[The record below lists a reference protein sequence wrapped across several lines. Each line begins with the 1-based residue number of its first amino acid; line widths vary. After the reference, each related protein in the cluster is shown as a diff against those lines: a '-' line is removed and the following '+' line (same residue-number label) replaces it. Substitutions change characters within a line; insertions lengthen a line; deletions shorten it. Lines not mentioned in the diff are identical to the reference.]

1 MVRKER
7 QRSSSP
13 QLARFSNDSP
23 QLKQASTPLYR
34 TRQPRYTIP
43 HICGHRQVVRH
54 QLPKLTLAGS
64 SPVARSS
71 KKHKHDSVTLPCFL
85 LLSAGTRTRQ
95 GASVKQ
101 TRSVCSEQ
109 AKAVRICEA
118 NTRTSR
124 CPLHGAQKTSGR
136 PIQQSLPHRHRESE
150 GIDRSRCGFAKQIT
164 QTSRCSL
171 QFQNVRLMPA
181 AHTCTCARY
190 NGWVTTN
197 VPITKKEP
205 L

>member
-71 KKHKHDSVTLPCFL
+71 KKHKHGSVTLPCFL
-85 LLSAGTRTRQ
+85 LPSAGTRTRQ

-109 AKAVRICEA
+109 HEGADRRLKPVRICEA
-118 NTRTSR
+118 NTRMSR
-124 CPLHGAQKTSGR
+124 CPLHRVRGTSGTSGPTR
-136 PIQQSLPHRHRESE
+136 CARACARTGSA
-150 GIDRSRCGFAKQIT
+150 DRSRCVFAKQM
-164 QTSRCSL
+164 RG
-171 QFQNVRLMPA
+171 RP
-181 AHTCTCARY
+181 HARS
-190 NGWVTTN
+190 NSKMLG
-197 VPITKKEP
+197 
-205 L
+205 

>member
-34 TRQPRYTIP
+34 TRQRRYTIP

-71 KKHKHDSVTLPCFL
+71 KKHKHGSVTLPCFL
-85 LLSAGTRTRQ
+85 LPSAGARTRQ

-101 TRSVCSEQ
+101 TRSVYSEQ
-109 AKAVRICEA
+109 AR
-118 NTRTSR
+118 S
-124 CPLHGAQKTSGR
+124 
-136 PIQQSLPHRHRESE
+136 PI
-150 GIDRSRCGFAKQIT
+150 GDRSRCVFAKQIRGCPVAR
-164 QTSRCSL
+164 SMEHRRPRDG
-171 QFQNVRLMPA
+171 QFNKVFPIVSVNPRRSTA
-181 AHTCTCARY
+181 AGAYLRSKCAD
-190 NGWVTTN
+190 
-197 VPITKKEP
+197 VPMLAPIPKC
-205 L
+205 